1 MGKAITR
8 TLQRNSF
15 WIAIILHLLL
25 FFIFT
30 LLLLPKKMD
39 DENHELTI
47 PSFLY
52 HESKETPIAH
62 SESPS
67 TKPMIAKK
75 KIEISSNGIEKP
87 MTERPPQELN
97 QLVPK
102 SAIQSSEPVHLIGEK
117 GVAKPLIVILGKAL
131 TAHLVYPKIAI
142 DLNIHGVPVIGFVVH
157 PDGKV
162 TDIRLV
168 ESSHIDMLDKAAI
181 AAAHEISPVRN
192 VEPYLKEPKYIIF
205 GIIFG
210 SRT

>member
-8 TLQRNSF
+8 TLQKNSF
-15 WIAIILHLLL
+15 WLAMFLHILI

-30 LLLLPKKMD
+30 LFLLPKKIN
-39 DENHELTI
+39 DESRELTI

-62 SESPS
+62 SESPN
-67 TKPMIAKK
+67 KPMIEKK
-75 KIEISSNGIEKP
+75 KMLTSPDGIEKP
-87 MTERPPQELN
+87 ITERPPQELS

-102 SAIQSSEPVHLIGEK
+102 SAAQSSEPVHLIGEK

-181 AAAHEISPVRN
+181 NAAHEISPVKN
-192 VEPYLKEPKYIIF
+192 VGPYLKEPKYIIF